1 MSRTHISPLIKAQV
15 EKLTANGVDITSG
28 HRLIRTSSPIIIP
41 KKPTLS
47 NTSSQNSSYGSIPD
61 QMSSLGDTPLQL
73 HRESDNASNTSL
85 PTLSSTYQQLEH
97 SAARDRIAVK
107 NKRQQPSKYKLSI
120 LKENN
125 DDQVDLFSSRVDD
138 VQENFPLHTESK
150 IQSKSV
156 IDLYNLG
163 RARDHLRKS
172 VFLLLSILKEN
183 NDDQVDLFSSRVDDV
198 QENFPLRTESK
209 IQSKSV
215 IDLSNLGRAR
225 DHLRKSVFLRD
236 HSADNIPSPTISTI
250 PTYVSSVQRSIS
262 FKRPQEINQ
271 TPFINRS
278 MFTIKKDKER
288 EEENK
293 HESILKD
300 INANNSY
307 STPLTTYSSSQEHIY
322 DNSNVFHHHKTNII
336 PDSLPN
342 ENESLTNNIAKT
354 REQSIPRKNRV
365 RPFTMYIPTNNDK
378 QTINEFESVFNQI
391 KKNGLIKK
399 LQSKEE
405 TAPISPPKESVQPPS
420 PSILIDETSTNL
432 SIEHEPIVPAVVVP
446 TNKIVETS
454 YAFQPLNRRKTVGG
468 SNLPTNNKVITDD
481 NNSKPSWIDIAKQKQ
496 NKVAVLSDKSHNE
509 ESEQQQTTPIEP
521 EIVPKKQ
528 VIMSSNP
535 TATVNEITSDDTPT
549 FNPAIVRRLSSRIP
563 QTNTHVVERDSI
575 RALKASNPNRINNL
589 IHLFDK

>member
-107 NKRQQPSKYKLSI
+107 NKRQQPSKYK
-120 LKENN
+120 
-125 DDQVDLFSSRVDD
+125 
-138 VQENFPLHTESK
+138 
-150 IQSKSV
+150 
-156 IDLYNLG
+156 
-163 RARDHLRKS
+163 
-172 VFLLLSILKEN
+172 LSILKEN

-322 DNSNVFHHHKTNII
+322 DNSNLFHHHKTNII

-399 LQSKEE
+399 FQSKEE

-496 NKVAVLSDKSHNE
+496 NKVRAVLSDKSHNE